1 MARTSD
7 NDLRYGFGTRAVHA
21 GQSPD
26 PTTGAIMPPIYQTST
41 YVQDGLGR
49 HKGFEYARTRNP
61 TRDALERN
69 LAALEGGRYGLA
81 WASGLAATDAVLKLL
96 NAGDHVIC
104 GENLYGGT
112 HRLMVQVF
120 QRLGVTFTFVDTRDV
135 HRIAE
140 GVTPATRMVYV
151 ETPTNPMMRLTDLAA
166 VGQVARARD
175 LLFVVDN
182 TFATPYFQTPL
193 GFGADIVL
201 HSTTKYLNGHSDM
214 VGGALITS
222 RDDLAERLAFLQ
234 NAAGAVPGPMDCWLA
249 LRGTKTLAL
258 RMRQHDASGRRI
270 AAWLADR
277 PEIEAVYYP
286 GLPSH
291 PQYDLACRQMRGF
304 GGMISLEL
312 GSIERARRFVEA
324 VRLFALAESLG
335 GVESLIGH
343 PASMTHASV
352 PAAMRQAM
360 GLTDGLVRLS
370 IGIEDPD
377 DLLADIEAAL
387 GSLGPAVKPAER
399 PAVRSGRA
407 ARL

>member
-7 NDLRYGFGTRAVHA
+7 DDLHHGFGTRAVHA
-21 GQSPD
+21 GQAPD
-26 PTTGAIMPPIYQTST
+26 PSTGAIMPPIYQTST

-69 LAALEGGRYGLA
+69 LAALEGGRFGFS
-81 WASGLAATDAVLKLL
+81 WASGLAATDALLKLL
-96 NAGDHVIC
+96 SAGDHVIC
-104 GENLYGGT
+104 GENVYGGT
-112 HRLMVQVF
+112 HRLMTQVF
-120 QRLGVTFTFVDTRDV
+120 QRLGLTFTFVDSRDPDRV
-135 HRIAE
+135 ADAR
-140 GVTPATRMVYV
+140 TPATRMVYV

-166 VGQVARARD
+166 VGELARQHGW
-175 LLFVVDN
+175 LFVVDN
-182 TFATPYFQTPL
+182 TFATPYLQSPL
-193 GFGADIVL
+193 DFGADLVL

-234 NAAGAVPGPMDCWLA
+234 NAAGAVPGPMDCWLT

-270 AAWLADR
+270 AAWLEQR
-277 PEIEAVYYP
+277 PDVPAVYYP

-291 PQYDLACRQMRGF
+291 PQHDLACRQMRGF
-304 GGMISLEL
+304 GGMISVEL
-312 GSIERARRFVEA
+312 GSLQRARRFVEA
-324 VRLFALAESLG
+324 VRVFALAESLG

-352 PAAMRQAM
+352 PPAMREAM

-370 IGIEDPD
+370 VGIEEPD
-377 DLLADIEAAL
+377 DLLGDIAQAL
-387 GSLGPAVKPAER
+387 
-399 PAVRSGRA
+399 RA
-407 ARL
+407 AS